1 MLRYLFEVQHLQPF
15 RVHAVQQAR
24 LAAPRRPGHVAVTL
38 QGTLQVMLQVTLQV
52 TASPRPRCR
61 PRGGHVTGH
70 AGPDAITQG
79 QGGSTDPLTTLKV
92 NLEASVLR
100 FSICGTTISTG
111 QVFHSVV
118 LTSVLAR
125 CRYQRR
131 ALVQRDSTTSLR
143 YVLYPP

>member
-1 MLRYLFEVQHLQPF
+1 
-15 RVHAVQQAR
+15 
-24 LAAPRRPGHVAVTL
+24 
-38 QGTLQVMLQVTLQV
+38 MLQVTLQV

-111 QVFHSVV
+111 QYWRAVG
-118 LTSVLAR
+118 TSAGLWYSGTVPRRCGMSCTRPEGRKCGSLSRLAR
-125 CRYQRR
+125 GSDSQTAVRLQYQTEAQYR
-131 ALVQRDSTTSLR
+131 SLR
-143 YVLYPP
+143 SGGIGR